1 MVTVAIRKW
10 DKEMAN
16 KILRLISRQYE
27 NIVIGRLKIQ
37 VMFNAP
43 LKMFEYNLVQ

>member
-27 NIVIGRLKIQ
+27 NIVTGRLSIQ
-37 VMFNAP
+37 VLFNAP
-43 LKMFEYNLVQ
+43 LKMSVSSYVQ